1 MIVAPT
7 YFSDSS
13 DFQSMLSAWTLFT
26 LFEALSDVKY
36 TVTHNSR
43 GTYITVN
50 GEKWYCLSSHPIDIA
65 NTLEDIVRT
74 FPDDDELDNPD
85 DNPPST
91 DPPPTRGPQ
100 PPLALG
106 GL

>member
-1 MIVAPT
+1 MAAIPN
-7 YFSDSS
+7 YLPDDG
-13 DFQSMLSAWTLFT
+13 DFQSMLSARALFT
-26 LFEALSDVKY
+26 LLEALSDEKY
-36 TVTHNSR
+36 TITHNTR

-50 GEKWYCLSSHPIDIA
+50 GEKWHCLSSHPIDIA